1 MSSLSP
7 RSQPLRFLQ
16 YLEWVL
22 LAIAALGE
30 LPVGPLDGPRYPGL
44 NLICIAIFALLGR
57 RLPQRL
63 PQKIGL
69 TGVEFGLIGLMSLV
83 GGVRLISVLY
93 LVLVLRNSLMFVPVA
108 SRSPERWWRWGIMA
122 IAVLFCVITQA
133 NRFQNR
139 LLPQMN
145 WLNRL
150 PSMVWQRRLGTN
162 AIGAAMG
169 NVMGLD
175 ELRIQ
180 FLLFSFALIFGL
192 VVIFLQLLVGA
203 VLAERQSREQL
214 AAANGKLRDYAF
226 QMERLATVQERNRI
240 ARDIH
245 DSLGHSLTV
254 FNVHLA
260 SALQLLESDPDEA
273 KALIL
278 EAKQLGATAL
288 QEVRESVAVMRT
300 DPLQG
305 KGLEE
310 AIAALIADFQRSTG
324 VVPDCQI
331 VVERSLPN
339 EIKTALYRIVQEAL
353 TNIYKYADATQV
365 RVHITTEAAAIHLV
379 VIDNGKGFEPGQNTT
394 GFGLQGMQERTL
406 ALQGEFELHTAP
418 GEGCHVRVC
427 IPVPE

>member
-1 MSSLSP
+1 MSSLP
-7 RSQPLRFLQ
+7 TRSQPLRFLL

-22 LAIAALGE
+22 LAIAAIAE
-30 LPVGPLDGPRYPGL
+30 LPTGPWLDGPRQPGL
-44 NLICIAIFALLGR
+44 NLLCLAIFALLGW

-63 PQKIGL
+63 SRKIGV
-69 TGVEFGLIGLMSLV
+69 TGVEFGLIGLMAWV
-83 GGVRLISVLY
+83 GNVRLIAFLY
-93 LVLVLRNSLMFVPVA
+93 LVLVLRNSLMFSPA
-108 SRSPERWWRWGIMA
+108 RSQSPERWFQWGIPA
-122 IAVLFCVITQA
+122 IAIGLFLWTQA
-133 NRFQNR
+133 MRFQSR
-139 LLPQMN
+139 LSSPFS

-150 PSMVWQRRLGTN
+150 PYLAWENRPLSN
-162 AIGAAMG
+162 YASPS
-169 NVMGLD
+169 
-175 ELRIQ
+175 ELRVQ

-214 AAANGKLRDYAF
+214 AVVNGKLRDYAF

-260 SALQLLESDPDEA
+260 AALQLLESDPGEA

-288 QEVRESVAVMRT
+288 REVRESVAVMRA
-300 DPLQG
+300 DPLQNQS
-305 KGLEE
+305 LES
-310 AIAALIADFQRSTG
+310 AIATLISDFQRSTG
-324 VVPDCQI
+324 VVPDCRI
-331 VVERSLPN
+331 RVERSLPN

-353 TNIYKYADATQV
+353 TNIYKYAAATHV
-365 RVHITTEAAAIHLV
+365 RVQITTEAAAIHLV
-379 VIDNGKGFEPGQNTT
+379 VIDDGEGFEPGQNTT

-406 ALQGEFELHTAP
+406 ALHGEFELHTAP
-418 GEGCHVRVC
+418 GQGCHVRVC